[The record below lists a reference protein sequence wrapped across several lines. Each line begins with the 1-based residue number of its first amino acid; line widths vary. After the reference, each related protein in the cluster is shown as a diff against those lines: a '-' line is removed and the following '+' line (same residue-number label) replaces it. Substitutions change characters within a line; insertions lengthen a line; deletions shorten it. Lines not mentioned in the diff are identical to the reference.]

1 MQEHPMQATYIS
13 PLTDFGFKK
22 LFGEEPNKDLL
33 VSFLNTLL
41 PERHQIQELQYSKNE
56 YVGVSP
62 LDRKAIFDL
71 NCVSPSGERF
81 VIELQKVKQAYFKDR
96 SLYYSSFAIQEQA
109 KRGDWDYRLSPVY
122 TIGILDFVMDEHEQ
136 EVIYHAQ
143 LKDQHNRP
151 FFDKLHFIYV
161 VLPCFQKG
169 LPELDSLQDKWLY
182 TFRHLHELESMP
194 ALLNEAVF
202 RKVFAIAELAK
213 YDPRDR
219 QSYEDSLKYYR
230 DLKNSNDTAW
240 RDGFG
245 EGVELGREEGREEG
259 AFKKAQDVARSL
271 LQLGILPA
279 EAIAHTTGLPL
290 DEVRKLQ
297 G

>member
-1 MQEHPMQATYIS
+1 MQATYIS

-122 TIGILDFVMDEHEQ
+122 TIG
-136 EVIYHAQ
+136 Y
-143 LKDQHNRP
+143 P
-151 FFDKLHFIYV
+151 
-161 VLPCFQKG
+161 
-169 LPELDSLQDKWLY
+169 
-182 TFRHLHELESMP
+182 
-194 ALLNEAVF
+194 
-202 RKVFAIAELAK
+202 
-213 YDPRDR
+213 
-219 QSYEDSLKYYR
+219 
-230 DLKNSNDTAW
+230 
-240 RDGFG
+240 
-245 EGVELGREEGREEG
+245 
-259 AFKKAQDVARSL
+259 
-271 LQLGILPA
+271 
-279 EAIAHTTGLPL
+279 
-290 DEVRKLQ
+290 
-297 G
+297 

>member
-1 MQEHPMQATYIS
+1 MQATYIS

-41 PERHQIQELQYSKNE
+41 PERHQIQDLQYSKNE
-56 YVGVSP
+56 YQGISP

-96 SLYYSSFAIQEQA
+96 SVYYSSFAIQEQA
-109 KRGDWDYRLSPVY
+109 KRGDWDYRLSTVY
-122 TIGILDFVMDEHEQ
+122 TIGILDFLMDDHEQ
-136 EVIYHAQ
+136 DVLYHAQ
-143 LKDQHNRP
+143 LKDQKNRP

-161 VLPCFQKG
+161 VLPRFQKT
-169 LPELDSLQDKWLY
+169 LPELVSLQDKWLY
-182 TFRHLHELESMP
+182 TFRHLHELEQMP
-194 ALLNEAVF
+194 PHLNEAVF
-202 RKVFAIAELAK
+202 RKVFAIAELATYNPK
-213 YDPRDR
+213 ER

-240 RDGFG
+240 Q
-245 EGVELGREEGREEG
+245 EGMVEGIGIGRAEGLEAGREEGRRAERLEI
-259 AFKKAQDVARSL
+259 ARHLLDVL
-271 LQLGILPA
+271 DDPT
-279 EAIAHTTGLPL
+279 IAHKTGLSVAEIKQLRQP
-290 DEVRKLQ
+290 